1 LNLNTLQKEPY
12 VLGSI
17 KEPRYKAS
25 STAGVYTYRQ
35 PRSTSAF
42 TERRIISGSTSPLK
56 TNLRSV
62 PAFNSD
68 AGQGV
73 LATSAPDTHADLRSN
88 VSAQEKYP
96 KRFPLSTIFCERCLR
111 ISFSS
116 LPVDTGGR
124 EGVGYNETSS
134 ARCPFCL
141 TRTGPL
147 INTMFCKRCQR
158 DRKRCRH
165 SHMRVSGFSTCA
177 FHTKLGSHLVT
188 LIVQLVAFRMR
199 RAVHSPN
206 HHVFSLALSS
216 RRIVVRIVCR
226 VFVCTG
232 GLPHVS
238 RRPQLQPSCVPP
250 CSLIAPRC
258 RSSFLPRFPC
268 TRWRARR

>member
-1 LNLNTLQKEPY
+1 VKKVP
-12 VLGSI
+12 SRR
-17 KEPRYKAS
+17 PSAS
-25 STAGVYTYRQ
+25 LH
-35 PRSTSAF
+35 P
-42 TERRIISGSTSPLK
+42 SPLPPK
-56 TNLRSV
+56 FKVDSEMAN
-62 PAFNSD
+62 AFCMDGTFFTRPEHPGTPTLKS
-68 AGQGV
+68 GEGGRTQ
-73 LATSAPDTHADLRSN
+73 ATIGRNVRDGTFFHSN
-88 VSAQEKYP
+88 
-96 KRFPLSTIFCERCLR
+96 RTPLSTIFCERCLR